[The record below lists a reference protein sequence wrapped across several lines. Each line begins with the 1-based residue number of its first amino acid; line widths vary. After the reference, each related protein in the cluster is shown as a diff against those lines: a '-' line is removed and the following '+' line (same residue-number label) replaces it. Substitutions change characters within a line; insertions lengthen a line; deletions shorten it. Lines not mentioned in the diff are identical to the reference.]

1 MSAHLAGWRLSAGD
15 ECTVFDGADKKLVTV
30 PCGGLSGRTVGEAED
45 CARLIAA
52 APDLLAA
59 AEKALNFIANTEREL
74 GITLDSG
81 DAIRAAIAKAKAS

>member
-52 APDLLAA
+52 APDLLELLNECADFVQPFNRAEDLLNRIEAA
-59 AEKALNFIANTEREL
+59 K
-74 GITLDSG
+74 
-81 DAIRAAIAKAKAS
+81 AKAKAS